1 MGIDVGRVQVWVTQI
16 ETDNF
21 WRFYCTVWCELIFFK
36 GNVESWAKCFICE
49 HLIEDI
55 SILPC
60 NHYFCKDCI
69 ISWINEEE
77 KCPECS
83 EEANTE
89 KIKGATLFIN
99 RAFSGFKIKC
109 SLDNCDEFI
118 EYESIKSHETE
129 CLEKMIPCEHC
140 EEKIKRV
147 ELEEHMV
154 RHFFS
159 S

>member
-1 MGIDVGRVQVWVTQI
+1 M
-16 ETDNF
+16 
-21 WRFYCTVWCELIFFK
+21 
-36 GNVESWAKCFICE
+36 CFICE

-140 EEKIKRV
+140 EEKKETAKTYISFQVKLHGVDSYRRRV
-147 ELEEHMV
+147 
-154 RHFFS
+154 S
-159 S
+159 